1 MTIAQKKMQNNIT
14 KKLMTNKRFKKIDH
28 YYHSLE
34 GWFNMEEQYLELL
47 DATPEG
53 GVFVELGCYK
63 GKSTSFIGVEIHKQK
78 RDINFFAVDSFQG
91 ATNST
96 DENEV
101 KAYNGISD
109 IEETY
114 LENIAPIGNK
124 IQTIKSL
131 SHEAADYFDDGSV
144 SNLFIDAGHSYEAVK
159 ADIEAWLPK
168 MKPNG
173 IMAGHDFN
181 AWDGVNKAVKEKFGT
196 PHKVENDC
204 WFIYINRL

>member
-1 MTIAQKKMQNNIT
+1 
-14 KKLMTNKRFKKIDH
+14 MTNKRFKKIDH

-34 GWFNMEEQYLELL
+34 GWFNMEAQYLELL

-53 GVFVELGCYK
+53 GTFVELGCYK
-63 GKSTSFIGVEIHKQK
+63 GKSTSFIGVEIHKRK

-96 DENEV
+96 DANEI
-101 KAYNGISD
+101 KAYEGISE
-109 IEETY
+109 IEESYTY
-114 LENIAPIGNK
+114 NVSLIGNK
-124 IQTIKSL
+124 IKTIVSL
-131 SHEAADYFDDGSV
+131 TDEAAQYFEDGSV
-144 SNLFIDAGHSYEAVK
+144 DVIFVDGGHSYEVVK
-159 ADIEAWLPK
+159 ADILAWLPK

-173 IMAGHDFN
+173 IMAGHDYN
-181 AWDGVNKAVKEKFGT
+181 AWEGVNKAVTEIFGT

>member
-1 MTIAQKKMQNNIT
+1 
-14 KKLMTNKRFKKIDH
+14 MTNKRFKKIDH

-34 GWFNMEEQYLELL
+34 GWFNMEKQYLELL

-78 RDINFFAVDSFQG
+78 RDIKFFAVDSFMG

-96 DENEV
+96 DLNEQ
-101 KAYNGISD
+101 KAYEGVTEIELAYAINIS
-109 IEETY
+109 EV
-114 LENIAPIGNK
+114 GNK
-124 IQTIKSL
+124 VKTIKSL
-131 SHEAADYFDDGSV
+131 SHEA
-144 SNLFIDAGHSYEAVK
+144 SNLFEPNSVDVIFIDAGHSYEAVK
-159 ADIEAWLPK
+159 ADIQAWLPK

-181 AWDGVNKAVKEKFGT
+181 AWHGVNRAVTQIFGK

-204 WFIYINRL
+204 WFIYLDRL

>member
-1 MTIAQKKMQNNIT
+1 
-14 KKLMTNKRFKKIDH
+14 MTNKRFKKIDH

-34 GWFNMEEQYLELL
+34 GWFNMEQQYLELL

-63 GKSTSFIGVEIHKQK
+63 GKSTAFIGVEIHKRK
-78 RDINFFAVDSFQG
+78 RDINFFAIDSFQG

-96 DENEV
+96 DAKEI
-101 KAYNGISD
+101 KAYEGISE
-109 IEETY
+109 IEESYTY
-114 LENIAPIGNK
+114 NVSLIGNK
-124 IQTIKSL
+124 IKTIVSL
-131 SHEAADYFDDGSV
+131 TDKAAKYFNDEEIDV
-144 SNLFIDAGHSYEAVK
+144 IFIDAGHSYEAVK

-173 IMAGHDFN
+173 IMAGHDYK
-181 AWDGVNKAVKEKFGT
+181 AWEGVNKAVTEKFGT

-204 WFIYINRL
+204 WFIYLDRL

>member
-1 MTIAQKKMQNNIT
+1 M
-14 KKLMTNKRFKKIDH
+14 NKRFKKIDH
-28 YYHSLE
+28 YYQSLE

-47 DATPEG
+47 NATPEG
-53 GVFVELGCYK
+53 GTFVELGCYK

-78 RDINFFAVDSFQG
+78 RDINFFAIDSFQG

-101 KAYNGISD
+101 KAYDGISE
-109 IEETY
+109 IEEAYTKNV
-114 LENIAPIGNK
+114 LPIGNK
-124 IQTIKSL
+124 IKTIVSL
-131 SHEAADYFDDGSV
+131 SHEASQYFDDKSV
-144 SNLFIDAGHSYEAVK
+144 DVIFIDAGHSREAVMK
-159 ADIEAWLPK
+159 DIEAWLPK

-173 IMAGHDFN
+173 IMAGHDYT
-181 AWDGVNKAVKEKFGT
+181 AWEGVNQAVTEVFGA

>member
-1 MTIAQKKMQNNIT
+1 MA
-14 KKLMTNKRFKKIDH
+14 NKRFKKIDH

-34 GWFNMEEQYLELL
+34 GWFCMEKQYLELL

-63 GKSTSFIGVEIHKQK
+63 GKSTSFIGVEIHKRK
-78 RDINFFAVDSFQG
+78 RDINFFAIDSFQG

-96 DENEV
+96 DANEI
-101 KAYNGISD
+101 KAYEGISE
-109 IEETY
+109 IEESYTY
-114 LENIAPIGNK
+114 NVAPIGNK
-124 IQTIKSL
+124 IKTIVSL
-131 SHEAADYFDDGSV
+131 TDEAAQYFDDKSV
-144 SNLFIDAGHSYEAVK
+144 DVIFVDGGHSYEVVK

-173 IMAGHDFN
+173 IMAGHDYM
-181 AWDGVNKAVKEKFGT
+181 AWIGVNRALTEIFGT

-204 WFIYINRL
+204 WFIYLDKNKDKFFNRP

>member
-1 MTIAQKKMQNNIT
+1 MTIAQKKIQNNIT

>member
-1 MTIAQKKMQNNIT
+1 MA
-14 KKLMTNKRFKKIDH
+14 NKRFKKIDH
-28 YYHSLE
+28 YYQSLE
-34 GWFNMEEQYLELL
+34 GWFNMEKQYLELL

-101 KAYNGISD
+101 KAYVGISD
-109 IEETY
+109 IEQTY
-114 LENIAPIGNK
+114 LESIAPIGNK

-131 SHEAADYFDDGSV
+131 SHEAANLFDDNSV
-144 SNLFIDAGHSYEAVK
+144 DCLFIDAGHSYEAVK

-173 IMAGHDFN
+173 IMAGHDYT
-181 AWDGVNKAVKEKFGT
+181 AWEGVNQAVTEVFGT

-204 WFIYINRL
+204 WFIYMSKLF

>member
-1 MTIAQKKMQNNIT
+1 MA
-14 KKLMTNKRFKKIDH
+14 NKRFKKIDH

-34 GWFNMEEQYLELL
+34 GWFNMEQQYLELL

-63 GKSTSFIGVEIHKQK
+63 GKSTSFIGVEIHKRK

-96 DENEV
+96 DANEI
-101 KAYNGISD
+101 KAYEGISE
-109 IEETY
+109 IEESYTY
-114 LENIAPIGNK
+114 NVAPIGNK
-124 IQTIKSL
+124 IKTIVSL
-131 SHEAADYFDDGSV
+131 TDEAAQYFNDEEIDV
-144 SNLFIDAGHSYEAVK
+144 IFIDAGHSYEAVK

-173 IMAGHDFN
+173 IMAGHDYK
-181 AWDGVNKAVKEKFGT
+181 AWEGVNQAVTEVFGT

-204 WFIYINRL
+204 WFIYLNRL